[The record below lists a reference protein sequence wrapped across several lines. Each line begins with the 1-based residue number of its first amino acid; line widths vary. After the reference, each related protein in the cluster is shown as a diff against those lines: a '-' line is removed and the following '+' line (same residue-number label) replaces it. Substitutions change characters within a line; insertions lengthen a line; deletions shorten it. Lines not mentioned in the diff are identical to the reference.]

1 MTLVCLNLAG
11 VHTLKSGSSSR
22 GGGALNL
29 PWHDELC
36 CDSPHTTAEEKP
48 PEHESSNKSRPLLFT
63 QCNFRSE
70 HHHNSSGDN
79 SVIKLRCFSH
89 FSGSRSGSAGIRR
102 PAWPVICEGN
112 SSLTCSVV
120 LDALSSDVVV
130 TITVANVTSSPAHL
144 KAPAKPVKPG
154 APVNLSHHQTI
165 NAELVL
171 NWDPPPG
178 ESGQLR
184 YEVLQRSSN
193 ETHSTQEVLQ
203 TSLELRMFLDLE
215 VNINYSLQVRCSAP
229 VDPPVWS
236 DWSKA
241 HHISLDIVSYVPEIV
256 KARPDEA
263 VTVFCV
269 FNDPHLKSSSAQ
281 WTLNYEH
288 PLPRR
293 LYHPV
298 NQRVSQIT
306 VRPSDKRMYELLQC
320 TQEYVISYS
329 HIFVQ
334 GAAINITCQT
344 DGSMNEM
351 ECTWKSEDVWFR
363 WADLLCDEMEQR
375 EREGEELGSP
385 GPTCLHQK
393 SCRLRPLRMTCY
405 RLWLEID
412 SPLGPITS
420 KPIYV
425 SPVDHV
431 KPDPASHVLAVTLSS
446 GLLSVTWDPPSLPVE
461 GVQCQFRYHAPSTM
475 GQPEWNVQPPVLPP
489 GDKVNISDVCVSYAV
504 QVRCQP
510 THGFRYWSDW
520 SKTVYSAPQNSQ
532 APERG
537 PDFWREFSHDAN
549 GNRTTVTLLFERVQ
563 TSGLPYCVDGLIITH
578 QPLNGS
584 ASEERTGLKTS
595 HSFEWDHGVQTLTVA
610 TYNSLGRSAK
620 NFKLILNEQV
630 KRRTVRSFHVFLVN
644 SSCVSL
650 SWSLVDSSSVPQSLV
665 LQWNHSHQE
674 SHKSTTTW
682 RRLRYTDPPVHVR
695 GDFFGSEE
703 HDFYLFPV
711 FADGEGQNVHTRA
724 VRREAGA
731 FILLIIVS
739 FLSIVLLV
747 TLVLSQNQM
756 KKIVW
761 KDVPNPNKCSWA
773 QGMDTFDHL
782 LRAPEVLPAWPLLL
796 AGETISTVVIMDKT
810 DPPVLVQPPLDPPVL
825 YICDFDSQDNE
836 KLLTEAAADNTDVSN
851 PDTTTFLLSQIL
863 DPTKNDSASCSV
875 TYATVVLSDPKLNQH
890 FQDSGGCSSCDEGNF
905 SANNSD
911 ISDSSHGALW
921 ELESSKTGDSDV
933 DQRHSG
939 SYNSVEEMSK
949 SSDQED
955 ENKQEIDLYYLTLTG
970 EDSREEGHKHDLL
983 KRLILSKENC
993 SLPLLNVEDDSDEK
1007 TELLSAAPGG
1017 FSPLYLPQFRTCLKC
1032 PESVC

>member
-1 MTLVCLNLAG
+1 MCF
-11 VHTLKSGSSSR
+11 
-22 GGGALNL
+22 
-29 PWHDELC
+29 
-36 CDSPHTTAEEKP
+36 
-48 PEHESSNKSRPLLFT
+48 LF
-63 QCNFRSE
+63 Q
-70 HHHNSSGDN
+70 
-79 SVIKLRCFSH
+79 
-89 FSGSRSGSAGIRR
+89 
-102 PAWPVICEGN
+102 
-112 SSLTCSVV
+112 
-120 LDALSSDVVV
+120 
-130 TITVANVTSSPAHL
+130 
-144 KAPAKPVKPG
+144 
-154 APVNLSHHQTI
+154 
-165 NAELVL
+165 
-171 NWDPPPG
+171 
-178 ESGQLR
+178 
-184 YEVLQRSSN
+184 
-193 ETHSTQEVLQ
+193 VLQ

-329 HIFVQ
+329 HIF

-351 ECTWKSEDVWFR
+351 ECTWKSEEWTDHTFKSR

-532 APERG
+532 A
-537 PDFWREFSHDAN
+537 
-549 GNRTTVTLLFERVQ
+549 
-563 TSGLPYCVDGLIITH
+563 
-578 QPLNGS
+578 
-584 ASEERTGLKTS
+584 
-595 HSFEWDHGVQTLTVA
+595 
-610 TYNSLGRSAK
+610 
-620 NFKLILNEQV
+620 
-630 KRRTVRSFHVFLVN
+630 
-644 SSCVSL
+644 
-650 SWSLVDSSSVPQSLV
+650 
-665 LQWNHSHQE
+665 
-674 SHKSTTTW
+674 
-682 RRLRYTDPPVHVR
+682 
-695 GDFFGSEE
+695 
-703 HDFYLFPV
+703 
-711 FADGEGQNVHTRA
+711 

-773 QGMDTFDHL
+773 QGVDFRKMDTFDHL

-921 ELESSKTGDSDV
+921 ELESSKTGDSDG

-1017 FSPLYLPQFRTCLKC
+1017 FSPLYLPQFRTA
-1032 PESVC
+1032 P